1 VRGYIAI
8 YAKRAFK
15 NPIPVIRQALC
26 ISNREEH
33 IVKTIRARY
42 ATAAV
47 ALVCA
52 GLSASLYAQPYPS
65 KAIRWIVPF
74 PAGGPTDLISRTLAQ
89 KLAEAWGQQV
99 VIDNR
104 PGAGGTVGLAAAAK
118 LPADGYNIVLGQ
130 LANIAIAPALYPKLP
145 YHPVKDFQPVT
156 LVFSSVPILFA
167 HPSFPARNVK
177 ELIALAKAKPG
188 TVTFG
193 SAGNGTA
200 THVGMEMIKTAAG
213 VKMTH
218 VPYKGTSP
226 GFTALM
232 SGEIALYMSGPLP
245 GLQLLNA
252 GRVKALGVASTQRMP
267 ILPNVPTIAE
277 SGLPGYEI
285 TTWFG
290 VMVPA
295 GVPKDVLGRL
305 HAEMMKI
312 LKQPDVQQRFQDE
325 GGEVTPITPE
335 QFSMFINTEI
345 AKWDKA
351 VRASG
356 AKVD

>member
-1 VRGYIAI
+1 M
-8 YAKRAFK
+8 
-15 NPIPVIRQALC
+15 
-26 ISNREEH
+26 
-33 IVKTIRARY
+33 KTIRTRC

-47 ALVCA
+47 ALACA
-52 GLSASLYAQPYPS
+52 GLSASIYAQAYPG
-65 KAIRWIVPF
+65 KAIRWIAPF

-99 VIDNR
+99 VVDNR
-104 PGAGGTVGLAAAAK
+104 PGAGGTLGLGIAAK

-130 LANIAIAPALYPKLP
+130 LANVAIAPALYPKLA

-156 LVFSSVPILFA
+156 LVFTSALILYA
-167 HPSFPARNVK
+167 HPSFPANNVK

-188 TVTFG
+188 AVTFG
-193 SAGNGTA
+193 SSGNGTA
-200 THVGMEMIKTAAG
+200 GQLGMEIIKTTAG

-218 VPYKGTSP
+218 VPYKGASP
-226 GFTALM
+226 GLTALM
-232 SGEIALYMSGPLP
+232 SGEVALFMSGPLP
-245 GLQLLNA
+245 GLQMLNA
-252 GRVKALGVASTQRMP
+252 GRVKALGVASAQRMP
-267 ILPNVPTIAE
+267 ALPNVPTIAE
-277 SGLPGYEI
+277 SGLPGYEVA
-285 TTWFG
+285 TWFG

-295 GVPKDVLGRL
+295 GVPKDVLGKL

-312 LKQPDVQQRFQDE
+312 LNQPDVQQRFQDE
-325 GGEVTPITPE
+325 GGAATPITPE
-335 QFSMFINTEI
+335 QFSTFIDTEI